1 MSAKSPFSERSQIVP
16 PAVRVS
22 DTPLQSQYHQSSLPP
37 SPPGTTSYEYFYQPV
52 QHTAQQQAFR
62 RNLQLDDLKYQLE
75 RSLQLLRRELDNR
88 IERVETEV
96 GRARVETN
104 KLRGIAFL
112 REEDH
117 MRILSSIQQIKE
129 TNAMVSN
136 NNISF
141 EQKLKHYPNR
151 NEIDTLLLSTI
162 DPLKSELNTKVQQ
175 LSKQLNELNNIY
187 LKVEKEIKRQAKNS
201 HNNDNSNNASN
212 RSTENSDGS
221 NNNDSAKN
229 DREYIIEQ
237 VEARLFHRL
246 EKMIVDRVDLISLRS
261 QNKLFDKFSDA
272 LNNKISKVIESET
285 KQFLEKNPS
294 LFNGKSNGEGGR
306 RWGLLLNEQDVYH
319 KKQYNQ
325 IPNNGKYAEE
335 RLIMKD
341 SMKQIGKEQKLMQNS
356 LISIRT
362 QVRALARVVSSLKCD
377 VSNIMQIQHQN
388 VTNNDIDNDHSK
400 KDSGEVVPLSLYHSR

>member
-261 QNKLFDKFSDA
+261 QNKLFDKF
-272 LNNKISKVIESET
+272 I
-285 KQFLEKNPS
+285 
-294 LFNGKSNGEGGR
+294 
-306 RWGLLLNEQDVYH
+306 
-319 KKQYNQ
+319 
-325 IPNNGKYAEE
+325 
-335 RLIMKD
+335 
-341 SMKQIGKEQKLMQNS
+341 KL
-356 LISIRT
+356 T
-362 QVRALARVVSSLKCD
+362 
-377 VSNIMQIQHQN
+377 
-388 VTNNDIDNDHSK
+388 T
-400 KDSGEVVPLSLYHSR
+400 